1 MANKRK
7 DLLAVKDGEEVLAK
21 IIKDDEGY
29 KVVDGDGSIGPVCTK
44 MTVDGYLILSP
55 NAANRKCINKELLDQ
70 VFENGATEVPL
81 TYRATRTIGSPS
93 NKIPNEKL
101 LVYATDEEKEEYLA
115 IIAEAKAAMEAD
127 KKKPLTERE
136 KHEAKIAKAQ
146 EALAKLLA
154 EENA

>member
-1 MANKRK
+1 MAKNRK

-21 IIKDDEGY
+21 VIKDDEGY
-29 KVVDGDGSIGPVCTK
+29 KVVDNDGSIGPVCTK

-81 TYRATRTIGSPS
+81 TYRATRTIGGSS
-93 NKIPNEKL
+93 SKIPNEKL
-101 LVYATDEEKEEYLA
+101 LAYATDEEKEEYIA
-115 IIAEAKAAMEAD
+115 IIEEAKAAMDAD

-136 KHEAKIAKAQ
+136 KLEAKIAKAKEQ
-146 EALAKLLA
+146 LAKLL
-154 EENA
+154 EEQGE

>member
-1 MANKRK
+1 MAKNRK

-21 IIKDDEGY
+21 VIKDDEGY
-29 KVVDGDGSIGPVCTK
+29 KVVDSDGSIGPVCTK

-81 TYRATRTIGSPS
+81 TYRATRTIGSS
-93 NKIPNEKL
+93 SSKIPNEKL
-101 LVYATDEEKEEYLA
+101 LVYATDEEKEEYLG
-115 IIAEAKAAMEAD
+115 IIGEAKEAMDAD

-136 KHEAKIAKAQ
+136 KLENKIAKAK
-146 EALAKLLA
+146 ERLAKLLA
-154 EENA
+154 EEGE